1 MKPFI
6 LEYRIVARTEQ
17 RMALLDALETQ
28 LAASGATAA
37 NLLAALFAELTLS
50 KGGMP

>member
-37 NLLAALFAELTLS
+37 NLRSAFFAELTLS
-50 KGGMP
+50 GGGMQ